1 MTLVK
6 KIAAA
11 AGALTLAAT
20 GIAAAASPP
29 EAADKGLTTAEEQT
43 GKDLPVA
50 GATTPDT
57 DVEEPE
63 LEDTEV
69 EAVEG
74 DEGEAGGPVDNH
86 GAMVSAVAHTEFE
99 TGREH
104 GAAVSEAARQGN
116 GKSDDGDEVEVADDA
131 DDTDDVEAD
140 DADEV
145 ETDDAAS
152 NRPANAGGGRK

>member
-50 GATTPDT
+50 GAAAPDT
-57 DVEEPE
+57 EVEEPE
-63 LEDTEV
+63 VEVVEV
-69 EAVEG
+69 EDDETN
-74 DEGEAGGPVDNH
+74 EGEAGGPVDNH
-86 GAMVSAVAHTEFE
+86 GAIVSAVAHTEFE

-104 GAAVSEAARQGN
+104 GAAVSEVARQGH
-116 GKSDDGDEVEVADDA
+116 GPSDEGDEVEVADDA

-140 DADEV
+140 DA